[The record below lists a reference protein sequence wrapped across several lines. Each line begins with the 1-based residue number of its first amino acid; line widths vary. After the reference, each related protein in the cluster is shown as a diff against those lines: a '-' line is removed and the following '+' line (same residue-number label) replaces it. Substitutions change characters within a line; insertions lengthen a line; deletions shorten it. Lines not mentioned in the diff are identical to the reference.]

1 MNCVRRLARG
11 LFGAACILQ
20 IAGCPTAPSTPLEF
34 IAGSVGDTFALSD
47 VASVVVLSPVS
58 DLSIVGGTPVEVNWR
73 AVATTRSAVIDVLVD
88 VDLIPDN
95 NNELVAFSNIDIT
108 ESTALIDTTTL
119 VSGDYFIGIAVKEA
133 GRIVAFG
140 YASGRVTINQRPQLF
155 FTAPRDNFA
164 FDRTEQTNPRF
175 DVAWQV
181 FDPDSIV
188 TVQIFLDP
196 DNAANGNEV
205 LLRESNSQTGDQ
217 FTFDLPTAGFE
228 PGEYRI
234 FALVSDGVDT
244 FPFFAPGRILLRSRL
259 AGVVD
264 LRDMHLPEAGIA
276 GVVFEGFN
284 PRDNAGSFVSSAKD
298 IDGDGFGDFVVVAQF
313 GKPQFRF
320 NLERTGVGEA
330 YLIYGRQ
337 NRFSGEINL
346 NSTGTL
352 FRGEVYGGPPE
363 QTDPIR
369 PSRGITSFA
378 VLSDWDGD
386 GVREFA
392 WGVPFTDS
400 LALSAFF
407 GTADPGFASPLD
419 ENGWFRSGG
428 VVVTAGSSLRPDLG
442 FPGRN
447 VFNLSSF
454 GTLAHEPLD
463 CSVPPFPPNPC
474 PCKEGFYG
482 PKAPFYFVGATWFH
496 RHWASI
502 QGAPNGGSVRLG
514 CRFSSSEFGDQFG
527 ETVSAYDFDGI
538 LFSAPNRDPITN
550 TFFNFTRGRS
560 IESAGVVSLYFV
572 SASTGFSPW
581 SHVQAPAAS
590 EAFNY
595 PGTPENIS
603 ISLLPHGGP
612 YHYIVDDVRPK
623 EALPGIFPPASPG
636 YFVDTDDSEP
646 CLLTITADICIPDT
660 TTRFWGGSEGAR
672 VGNAKAVRDFNADG
686 LQDILIGSP
695 LSNGGR
701 GACFIVLGRI
711 RGLVIS
717 GELSLE
723 ELGLPLNSSN
733 DPQGARIFDG
743 IRVIGDLGDR
753 LGQAQDSA
761 GDFNNDG
768 IADVIIGSALTN
780 NRRGGAAIFF
790 GSRTVI
796 NLTEAEIP
804 FDELPARGLG
814 VIFVGEEEGDLA
826 GARVAGVGDIDGD
839 GNDDILIAAPNRS
852 IRLDT
857 DLDGTL
863 EIDRTNCGVVYLIYG
878 SPELRGTINL
888 AQIGTEQLPGAVFIG
903 RNSGDFLGAGLGEQ
917 DDRSHGIGGAGDVDG
932 DGRGDILLGSVAATP
947 RGGRVRAGEVYL
959 LYGAGD

>member
-34 IAGSVGDTFALSD
+34 IAGGTGDTFALSD
-47 VASVVVLSPVS
+47 AASVVVLSPVS

-119 VSGDYFIGIAVKEA
+119 VAGDYFIGIAVKEA

-244 FPFFAPGRILLRSRL
+244 FPFFAPGRIVLRSRL

-264 LRDMHLPEAGIA
+264 LRDMHLPEAGIS

-284 PRDNAGSFVSSAKD
+284 PRDNAGSFVSSTKD
-298 IDGDGFGDFVVVAQF
+298 IDGDGFGDVMLVAQF
-313 GKPQFRF
+313 GKPQYQF
-320 NLERTGVGEA
+320 NFERTGIGEA
-330 YLIYGRQ
+330 YLIYGRAT
-337 NRFSGEINL
+337 RFSGVINL

-352 FRGEVYGGPPE
+352 FRGEIYGGSPE
-363 QTDPIR
+363 VVDPIR
-369 PSRGITSFA
+369 PSRGIASFA

-392 WGVPFTDS
+392 FGLPFTDS
-400 LALSAFF
+400 RSLNLFKF
-407 GTADPGFASPLD
+407 TFAPLD
-419 ENGWFRSGG
+419 PNGAFRSGA
-428 VVVTAGSSLRPDLG
+428 VVIASSSSLRPDLG

-447 VFNLSSF
+447 VFNLSDF
-454 GTLAHEPLD
+454 GTIAHVARTD
-463 CSVPPFPPNPC
+463 ATC
-474 PCKEGFYG
+474 PEGFYG
-482 PKAPFYFVGATWFH
+482 DNAASLVSPGGLTSYH
-496 RHWASI
+496 RHLLTVTGI
-502 QGAPNGGSVRLG
+502 PNPGSVRLG
-514 CRFSSSEFGDQFG
+514 CRFTSNDFGDQFG
-527 ETVSAYDFDGI
+527 ESVSAWDFDSI
-538 LFSAPNRDPITN
+538 IISAPDRDPFVSILSTFVN
-550 TFFNFTRGRS
+550 TPG
-560 IESAGVVSLYFV
+560 AGVVSVYYNDV
-572 SASTGFSPW
+572 KDGFYPW
-581 SHVQAPAAS
+581 TATNAPPAN
-590 EAFNY
+590 EDFNY
-595 PGTPENIS
+595 PGMSGKDIT
-603 ISLLPHGGP
+603 LLPHHGP
-612 YHYIVDDVRPK
+612 YHYIIDD
-623 EALPGIFPPASPG
+623 LLGISTRVGILGAAPG
-636 YFVDTDDSEP
+636 YWVDPDDSEP
-646 CLLTITADICIPDT
+646 CEVIIDAHMNTPDNSV
-660 TTRFWGGSEGAR
+660 RFWTPVSGGRISNA
-672 VGNAKAVRDFNADG
+672 VGIEDFNADG
-686 LQDILIGSP
+686 LFDMLIGVP
-695 LSNGGR
+695 FSNDAA
-701 GACFIVLGRI
+701 GACLIVLGRLRDLI
-711 RGLVIS
+711 IG
-717 GELSLE
+717 GEMNTE
-723 ELGLPLNSSN
+723 ELGLPLNALGN
-733 DPQGARIFDG
+733 TPARIFDG
-743 IRVIGDLGDR
+743 IRVVGNRGDR
-753 LGQAQDSA
+753 LGQSQDGA
-761 GDFNNDG
+761 GDFNGDG
-768 IADVIIGSALTN
+768 IADVVIGSPLIN
-780 NRRGGAAIFF
+780 NRRGGAAVFF

-826 GARVAGVGDIDGD
+826 GARVAGAGDVDGD
-839 GNDDILIAAPNRS
+839 GNADILIAAPNRS

-878 SPELRGTINL
+878 SPNLRGTISL
-888 AQIGTEQLPGAVFIG
+888 AQIGTEQLPGVVFIG

-917 DDRSHGIGGAGDVDG
+917 GDRSHGIAAAGDVDG
-932 DGRGDILLGSVAATP
+932 DGRGDILLGSVSASP
-947 RGGRVRAGEVYL
+947 RDRVRAGEIYL

>member
-20 IAGCPTAPSTPLEF
+20 IAGCPTDPTTPLEF
-34 IAGSVGDTFALSD
+34 IAGGTGDTFALSD

-119 VSGDYFIGIAVKEA
+119 VAGDYFIGIAVKEA

-205 LLRESNSQTGDQ
+205 LLRVSNSQTGDQ

-234 FALVSDGVDT
+234 FALVSDGVDA
-244 FPFFAPGRILLRSRL
+244 FPFFAPGRIVLRSRL
-259 AGVVD
+259 AGVID
-264 LRDMHLPEAGIA
+264 LRDMHLPEAGIS
-276 GVVFEGFN
+276 GVVLEGFN
-284 PRDNAGSFVSSAKD
+284 PRDNAGSFVSSTKD
-298 IDGDGFGDFVVVAQF
+298 IDGDGFGDFMLLAQF
-313 GKPQFRF
+313 GKPQYVF
-320 NLERTGVGEA
+320 NLERTGIGEA
-330 YLIYGRQ
+330 YLIYGRAA
-337 NRFSGEINL
+337 RFSGVINL

-352 FRGEVYGGPPE
+352 FRGEIYGGAPE
-363 QTDPIR
+363 VIDPIR

-378 VLSDWDGD
+378 VLSDWDRD
-386 GVREFA
+386 GVREMAF
-392 WGVPFTDS
+392 GMPFTDS
-400 LALSAFF
+400 LSLNLFKP
-407 GTADPGFASPLD
+407 TFAPLD
-419 ENGWFRSGG
+419 PSGAFRSGA
-428 VVVTAGSSLRPDLG
+428 VVIAAGSSLRPDLG

-447 VFNLSSF
+447 VFNLSDF
-454 GTLAHEPLD
+454 GTIAHFGP
-463 CSVPPFPPNPC
+463 VPIPC
-474 PCKEGFYG
+474 PEGFYG
-482 PKAPFYFVGATWFH
+482 DSAGSLLSPGGVTFYH
-496 RHWASI
+496 RHLVSI
-502 QGAPNGGSVRLG
+502 GGVANEGAVRLG
-514 CRFSSSEFGDQFG
+514 CRFTSNDFGDQFG
-527 ETVSAYDFDGI
+527 ESISAWDFDSI
-538 LFSAPNRDPITN
+538 IISAPDRDPFVSILRTFVN
-550 TFFNFTRGRS
+550 TPG
-560 IESAGVVSLYFV
+560 AGVVSVFFNDV
-572 SASTGFSPW
+572 KDGFYPW
-581 SHVQAPAAS
+581 TATNAPPAN

-595 PGTPENIS
+595 GGTPEKDTQLI
-603 ISLLPHGGP
+603 PHHGP
-612 YHYIVDDVRPK
+612 YHYIIDDLLFVST
-623 EALPGIFPPASPG
+623 AVGILQAAPG
-636 YFVDTDDSEP
+636 YWVDAPVTPDSEP
-646 CLLTITADICIPDT
+646 CEVSIDAHIATPDYT
-660 TTRFWGGSEGAR
+660 VRFWTPVSGGRISNA
-672 VGNAKAVRDFNADG
+672 VGIEDFNADG
-686 LQDILIGSP
+686 LFDMLIGIP
-695 LSNGGR
+695 FSNDSA
-701 GACFIVLGRI
+701 GACLIVLGRLRDLI
-711 RGLVIS
+711 LG
-717 GELSLE
+717 GELNTE
-723 ELGLPLNSSN
+723 ELGLPLNALGN
-733 DPQGARIFDG
+733 TPARIFDG
-743 IRVIGDLGDR
+743 IRVVGNRGDR
-753 LGQAQDSA
+753 LGQSQDGA
-761 GDFNNDG
+761 GDFNGDG
-768 IADVIIGSALTN
+768 IADVVIGSPLIN
-780 NRRGGAAIFF
+780 NRRGGAAVFF

-826 GARVAGVGDIDGD
+826 GARVAGAGDVDGD
-839 GNDDILIAAPNRS
+839 GNEDILIAAPNRS

-878 SPELRGTINL
+878 SPNLRGTISL
-888 AQIGTEQLPGAVFIG
+888 SQIGTEQLPGAVFIG

-917 DDRSHGIGGAGDVDG
+917 GDRSHGIAAAGDVDG
-932 DGRGDILLGSVAATP
+932 DGRGDILLGSVSASP
-947 RGGRVRAGEVYL
+947 RDRVRAGEIYL